1 MTIEEM
7 RKQSN
12 RNKTKKTK
20 KQKKQTE
27 SNSKPKSR
35 RGAKKDQDKPKKLAY
50 TPLTEAQ
57 KKLARE
63 QLIRD
68 LKSGKKGNYTSPGGS
83 YFDDRLR
90 PMGPQAKLPKKKK
103 KK

>member
-1 MTIEEM
+1 MA
-7 RKQSN
+7 RL
-12 RNKTKKTK
+12 KKISDEK
-20 KQKKQTE
+20 KK
-27 SNSKPKSR
+27 N
-35 RGAKKDQDKPKKLAY
+35 DDVAY

-57 KKLARE
+57 KKLLRE

-103 KK
+103 KTKK

>member
-1 MTIEEM
+1 MANLKSI
-7 RKQSN
+7 
-12 RNKTKKTK
+12 TKKEEEDK
-20 KQKKQTE
+20 KKK
-27 SNSKPKSR
+27 K
-35 RGAKKDQDKPKKLAY
+35 GDVAY